1 MECYLISPEAKDLKE
16 LRLMPFV
23 AYFYIRHVDEIDYQ
37 PFQVI
42 GTDVNDLNFKLSKVV
57 KLKT

>member
-23 AYFYIRHVDEIDYQ
+23 AYFYIRHVDEIDY
-37 PFQVI
+37 
-42 GTDVNDLNFKLSKVV
+42 
-57 KLKT
+57 